1 MSGYS
6 RKLVSLEIALKEIIK
21 DLKAETLK
29 EITGKS
35 ESHFRKCSD
44 ENDTQDI
51 HHIDSIKIDIE
62 CLKRGLGN
70 PMLSAHE
77 DMLEAISPEYK
88 NLDNASNTLINIGA
102 KIGRLMETTQKAI
115 NPKGESGHKISENEK
130 KHISKALN
138 DVEDKILELKLIIER
153 SNKLSEIK

>member
-6 RKLVSLEIALKEIIK
+6 RKLISLEGTLKEIVK
-21 DLKAETLK
+21 DLKADALK
-29 EITGKS
+29 DATGKS

-44 ENDTQDI
+44 ENDAQDI

-62 CLKRGLGN
+62 CLKQGLGN
-70 PMLSAHE
+70 PMLTAHE
-77 DMLEAISPEYK
+77 DMLEATNPEYK

-115 NPKGESGHKISENEK
+115 NPKGESGQKISETEK

-153 SNKLSEIK
+153 SNKLSEIE